1 MKASKPKGSPPVA
14 AAKTKVA
21 NVAGKPRAAAAAS
34 TDKRTRGGDAPT
46 ELPVFIRAEGSGM
59 GADDRAY
66 LRRKLGRR
74 LDKFSADVLRVSVRM
89 ADINGPR
96 GGIDWQCRIKV
107 VLRGLPSVMVESR
120 ELSVQ
125 LSMDRALAKLGTA
138 VRRALQQRRTVLRK
152 PRSGARQATIG
163 E

>member
-1 MKASKPKGSPPVA
+1 MQSAKPKSSRPVA
-14 AAKTKVA
+14 AGTGKAAKA
-21 NVAGKPRAAAAAS
+21 ARKPQAAAATGAGE
-34 TDKRTRGGDAPT
+34 RARGDATPAG
-46 ELPVFIRAEGSGM
+46 LSIYIRAVGSGM

-74 LDKFSADVLRVSVRM
+74 LGKFGADVLRVSVRM

-96 GGIDWQCRIKV
+96 GGVDWQCRIKV

-120 ELSVQ
+120 EQSMQ
-125 LSMDRALAKLGTA
+125 HAMDRALAMLGTT
-138 VRRALQQRRTVLRK
+138 VRRALQQRQVVLRK
-152 PRSGARQATIG
+152 PRGGAGLVPGR